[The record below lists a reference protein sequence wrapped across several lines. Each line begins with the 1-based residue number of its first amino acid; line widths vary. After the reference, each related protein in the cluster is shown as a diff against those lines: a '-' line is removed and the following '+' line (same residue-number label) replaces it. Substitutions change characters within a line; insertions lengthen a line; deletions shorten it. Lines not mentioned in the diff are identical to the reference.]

1 MQQSHVSSKKA
12 VLRPRKYTVSIAI
25 PSGILDTAPTQELK
39 TVLAGQVS
47 MKRRYSFIFH
57 IDLMAILDWKTACY
71 L

>member
-47 MKRRYSFIFH
+47 IEGTLFV
-57 IDLMAILDWKTACY
+57 Y
-71 L
+71 LLH